1 MVIEEQKDTLE
12 STESS
17 LEKQEENIQDVTAVE
32 SELEECAENTSDISG
47 IEESSENQ
55 QGISALEQEEG
66 SVYNAED
73 EIKENADQN
82 AEVPVIENSETQV
95 EAPKDESSKKP
106 QNPNAKWYILQAY
119 AGYEGRVEQTINE
132 KLKIEGLEHLVD
144 EIFIPSEDIVRTKDG
159 QKRKVNQKYF
169 PGYVLVRMELT
180 PELWHLLMEINRVS
194 GFIGGTQKKPL
205 PLDDTEL
212 EKIRSQIS
220 EGSQQKATEDEFL
233 IGQKVTI
240 TEGSFGN
247 FSGTIDEINQDEY
260 EATALM
266 YRMIEKYSAQEAP
279 VLFFDQIL
287 SKNRIFK
294 KSSIGNLFGKWDLEA
309 MALGIVPTNS
319 SRENYKLA
327 IKKIE
332 QHIDENGKWPRIK
345 PIVIEARKA
354 PCKAKAATGDILS
367 RSLPTVYITFLE

>member
-17 LEKQEENIQDVTAVE
+17 LEKQEENIQDVTADE
-32 SELEECAENTSDISG
+32 SGLEEYAKNSNNINDLNEK
-47 IEESSENQ
+47 SENL
-55 QGISALEQEEG
+55 QGDNTLEQEE
-66 SVYNAED
+66 VTEYNAED
-73 EIKENADQN
+73 EVKDNADQN
-82 AEVPVIENSETQV
+82 AEVTVIENSETQV
-95 EAPKDESSKKP
+95 EEPEDDQPKKP

-144 EIFIPSEDIVRTKDG
+144 EIFIPSEDVIRTKDG

-247 FSGTIDEINQDEY
+247 FSGTIDEINQD
-260 EATALM
+260 
-266 YRMIEKYSAQEAP
+266 R
-279 VLFFDQIL
+279 D
-287 SKNRIFK
+287 R
-294 KSSIGNLFGKWDLEA
+294 KSVG
-309 MALGIVPTNS
+309 
-319 SRENYKLA
+319 
-327 IKKIE
+327 
-332 QHIDENGKWPRIK
+332 
-345 PIVIEARKA
+345 
-354 PCKAKAATGDILS
+354 
-367 RSLPTVYITFLE
+367 

>member
-17 LEKQEENIQDVTAVE
+17 LEKQEENIQEVTAVE
-32 SELEECAENTSDISG
+32 SELEEYAENTNDISG
-47 IEESSENQ
+47 IEENSENQ

-66 SVYNAED
+66 SVYNTED

-82 AEVPVIENSETQV
+82 AEVPVIENSDTQV
-95 EAPKDESSKKP
+95 DAPENEAPNKP

-247 FSGTIDEINQDEY
+247 FSGIIDEINQERRKLKVLVSIFGRP
-260 EATALM
+260 T
-266 YRMIEKYSAQEAP
+266 P
-279 VLFFDQIL
+279 VEVEFD
-287 SKNRIFK
+287 KVK
-294 KSSIGNLFGKWDLEA
+294 HVLE
-309 MALGIVPTNS
+309 
-319 SRENYKLA
+319 
-327 IKKIE
+327 
-332 QHIDENGKWPRIK
+332 
-345 PIVIEARKA
+345 
-354 PCKAKAATGDILS
+354 
-367 RSLPTVYITFLE
+367 

>member
-1 MVIEEQKDTLE
+1 MVIVEQKDTLE

-17 LEKQEENIQDVTAVE
+17 LEKQEGNIQDVTADE
-32 SELEECAENTSDISG
+32 SGLEEYAENSNNSNDLN
-47 IEESSENQ
+47 EKSENL
-55 QGISALEQEEG
+55 QGDNTLEQEEV
-66 SVYNAED
+66 SEYNAED
-73 EIKENADQN
+73 EVKDNADQN
-82 AEVPVIENSETQV
+82 AEVTVIENSETQV
-95 EAPKDESSKKP
+95 EEPEDDQPKKP

-247 FSGTIDEINQDEY
+247 FSGTIDEINQDRRKLKVLVSIFGRP
-260 EATALM
+260 T
-266 YRMIEKYSAQEAP
+266 P
-279 VLFFDQIL
+279 VEVEFD
-287 SKNRIFK
+287 KVK
-294 KSSIGNLFGKWDLEA
+294 HVLE
-309 MALGIVPTNS
+309 
-319 SRENYKLA
+319 
-327 IKKIE
+327 
-332 QHIDENGKWPRIK
+332 
-345 PIVIEARKA
+345 
-354 PCKAKAATGDILS
+354 
-367 RSLPTVYITFLE
+367 

>member
-32 SELEECAENTSDISG
+32 SELKEFTENTNDIKKLG
-47 IEESSENQ
+47 EKSENR
-55 QGISALEQEEG
+55 QGINVLEQEEG

-73 EIKENADQN
+73 EGKENEDQN
-82 AEVPVIENSETQV
+82 AEVHVIENSESQV
-95 EAPKDESSKKP
+95 EAHKDDVSKKP

-194 GFIGGTQKKPL
+194 GFIGGTQEKPL
-205 PLDDTEL
+205 PLDDIEL

-247 FSGTIDEINQDEY
+247 FSGTIDEINQERRKLKVLVSIFGRP
-260 EATALM
+260 T
-266 YRMIEKYSAQEAP
+266 P
-279 VLFFDQIL
+279 VEVEFD
-287 SKNRIFK
+287 KVK
-294 KSSIGNLFGKWDLEA
+294 HVLE
-309 MALGIVPTNS
+309 
-319 SRENYKLA
+319 
-327 IKKIE
+327 
-332 QHIDENGKWPRIK
+332 
-345 PIVIEARKA
+345 
-354 PCKAKAATGDILS
+354 
-367 RSLPTVYITFLE
+367 

>member
-17 LEKQEENIQDVTAVE
+17 LEKQEEDIQDVTAVE
-32 SELEECAENTSDISG
+32 SKLEEYAENINDISG
-47 IEESSENQ
+47 IEENSENQ

-66 SVYNAED
+66 SEYNAED
-73 EIKENADQN
+73 EIKENVDQN
-82 AEVPVIENSETQV
+82 AGIPAIENSDTQV
-95 EAPKDESSKKP
+95 DALENEAPNKP

-247 FSGTIDEINQDEY
+247 FSGTIDEINQDRRKLKVLVSIFGRP
-260 EATALM
+260 T
-266 YRMIEKYSAQEAP
+266 P
-279 VLFFDQIL
+279 VEVEFD
-287 SKNRIFK
+287 KVK
-294 KSSIGNLFGKWDLEA
+294 HVLE
-309 MALGIVPTNS
+309 
-319 SRENYKLA
+319 
-327 IKKIE
+327 
-332 QHIDENGKWPRIK
+332 
-345 PIVIEARKA
+345 
-354 PCKAKAATGDILS
+354 
-367 RSLPTVYITFLE
+367 

>member
-17 LEKQEENIQDVTAVE
+17 LEKQEENIQDVTTVE
-32 SELEECAENTSDISG
+32 SGLEKNSENTSDIREL
-47 IEESSENQ
+47 EEKSENQ
-55 QGISALEQEEG
+55 LGINALEQEEG
-66 SVYNAED
+66 SFYNAED
-73 EIKENADQN
+73 EVKENAGQD

-95 EAPKDESSKKP
+95 EAPEDDVPKKP

-247 FSGTIDEINQDEY
+247 FSGTIDEINQDRRKLKVLVSIFGRP
-260 EATALM
+260 T
-266 YRMIEKYSAQEAP
+266 P
-279 VLFFDQIL
+279 VEVEFD
-287 SKNRIFK
+287 KVK
-294 KSSIGNLFGKWDLEA
+294 HVLE
-309 MALGIVPTNS
+309 
-319 SRENYKLA
+319 
-327 IKKIE
+327 
-332 QHIDENGKWPRIK
+332 
-345 PIVIEARKA
+345 
-354 PCKAKAATGDILS
+354 
-367 RSLPTVYITFLE
+367 

>member
-32 SELEECAENTSDISG
+32 SGLKEYTENNNDINKLDKN
-47 IEESSENQ
+47 SENQ
-55 QGISALEQEEG
+55 QGINTLEQEEG

-73 EIKENADQN
+73 EVKENAVQN
-82 AEVPVIENSETQV
+82 AEVPVIENSGTQV
-95 EAPKDESSKKP
+95 EAPEDEASKKP

-247 FSGTIDEINQDEY
+247 FSGTIDEINQDRRKLKVLVSIFGRP
-260 EATALM
+260 T
-266 YRMIEKYSAQEAP
+266 P
-279 VLFFDQIL
+279 VEVEFD
-287 SKNRIFK
+287 KVK
-294 KSSIGNLFGKWDLEA
+294 HVLE
-309 MALGIVPTNS
+309 
-319 SRENYKLA
+319 
-327 IKKIE
+327 
-332 QHIDENGKWPRIK
+332 
-345 PIVIEARKA
+345 
-354 PCKAKAATGDILS
+354 
-367 RSLPTVYITFLE
+367 

>member
-32 SELEECAENTSDISG
+32 SELEEYAENTNDISG
-47 IEESSENQ
+47 IDENAKNQ

-82 AEVPVIENSETQV
+82 AEVPVIENSDTQV
-95 EAPKDESSKKP
+95 DAPENEAPNKP

-247 FSGTIDEINQDEY
+247 FSGTIDEINQDRRKLKVLVSIFGRP
-260 EATALM
+260 T
-266 YRMIEKYSAQEAP
+266 P
-279 VLFFDQIL
+279 VEVEFD
-287 SKNRIFK
+287 KVK
-294 KSSIGNLFGKWDLEA
+294 HVLE
-309 MALGIVPTNS
+309 
-319 SRENYKLA
+319 
-327 IKKIE
+327 
-332 QHIDENGKWPRIK
+332 
-345 PIVIEARKA
+345 
-354 PCKAKAATGDILS
+354 
-367 RSLPTVYITFLE
+367 

>member
-32 SELEECAENTSDISG
+32 SGLEESAENTNDIS
-47 IEESSENQ
+47 ELKENSENQ
-55 QGISALEQEEG
+55 QGVNALEQEEG
-66 SVYNAED
+66 SIYNAED
-73 EIKENADQN
+73 EVKENADQN

-95 EAPKDESSKKP
+95 EAPKDEASKKP

-247 FSGTIDEINQDEY
+247 FSGTIDEINQERRKLKVLVSIFGRP
-260 EATALM
+260 T
-266 YRMIEKYSAQEAP
+266 P
-279 VLFFDQIL
+279 VEVEFD
-287 SKNRIFK
+287 KVK
-294 KSSIGNLFGKWDLEA
+294 HVLE
-309 MALGIVPTNS
+309 
-319 SRENYKLA
+319 
-327 IKKIE
+327 
-332 QHIDENGKWPRIK
+332 
-345 PIVIEARKA
+345 
-354 PCKAKAATGDILS
+354 
-367 RSLPTVYITFLE
+367 

>member
-1 MVIEEQKDTLE
+1 MVVEEQKDKLE

-17 LEKQEENIQDVTAVE
+17 LEKQEGNIQDVTAVE
-32 SELEECAENTSDISG
+32 SSLEQYAKNTNDISELEDY
-47 IEESSENQ
+47 SENK
-55 QGISALEQEEG
+55 QGINTLEKEEG
-66 SVYNAED
+66 SKYNAEG
-73 EIKENADQN
+73 EVKENTDQN
-82 AEVPVIENSETQV
+82 SEAPVIIEHSETQV
-95 EAPKDESSKKP
+95 ELPEDVEPTKL

-144 EIFIPSEDIVRTKDG
+144 EIFIPSEDVVRTKDG

-212 EKIRSQIS
+212 DKIRSQIN
-220 EGSQQKATEDEFL
+220 EGSQQKATEEEFL

-247 FSGTIDEINQDEY
+247 FSGTIDEINQERRKLKVLVSIFGRP
-260 EATALM
+260 T
-266 YRMIEKYSAQEAP
+266 P
-279 VLFFDQIL
+279 VEVEFD
-287 SKNRIFK
+287 KVK
-294 KSSIGNLFGKWDLEA
+294 HVLE
-309 MALGIVPTNS
+309 
-319 SRENYKLA
+319 
-327 IKKIE
+327 
-332 QHIDENGKWPRIK
+332 
-345 PIVIEARKA
+345 
-354 PCKAKAATGDILS
+354 
-367 RSLPTVYITFLE
+367 

>member
-32 SELEECAENTSDISG
+32 SGLEEYAENTNDISKL
-47 IEESSENQ
+47 EEKSANQ
-55 QGISALEQEEG
+55 QGINALEQEEG

-73 EIKENADQN
+73 EVKENADQN

-95 EAPKDESSKKP
+95 EAPEDEASKKP

-194 GFIGGTQKKPL
+194 GFIGGTQKNPL
-205 PLDDTEL
+205 PLDDAEL

-220 EGSQQKATEDEFL
+220 EGSQQKATEDEF
-233 IGQKVTI
+233 IVGQKVTI

-247 FSGTIDEINQDEY
+247 FSGIIDEINQERRKLKVLVSIFGRP
-260 EATALM
+260 T
-266 YRMIEKYSAQEAP
+266 P
-279 VLFFDQIL
+279 VEVEFD
-287 SKNRIFK
+287 KVK
-294 KSSIGNLFGKWDLEA
+294 HVLE
-309 MALGIVPTNS
+309 
-319 SRENYKLA
+319 
-327 IKKIE
+327 
-332 QHIDENGKWPRIK
+332 
-345 PIVIEARKA
+345 
-354 PCKAKAATGDILS
+354 
-367 RSLPTVYITFLE
+367 

>member
-32 SELEECAENTSDISG
+32 SELEEYAENINDINAIVENSG
-47 IEESSENQ
+47 NQ
-55 QGISALEQEEG
+55 QGINALEQEEG

-82 AEVPVIENSETQV
+82 AEVPVIENADTQV
-95 EAPKDESSKKP
+95 DAPENEAPNKP

-247 FSGTIDEINQDEY
+247 FSGTIDEINQDRRKLKVLVSIFGRP
-260 EATALM
+260 T
-266 YRMIEKYSAQEAP
+266 P
-279 VLFFDQIL
+279 VEVEFD
-287 SKNRIFK
+287 KVK
-294 KSSIGNLFGKWDLEA
+294 HVLE
-309 MALGIVPTNS
+309 
-319 SRENYKLA
+319 
-327 IKKIE
+327 
-332 QHIDENGKWPRIK
+332 
-345 PIVIEARKA
+345 
-354 PCKAKAATGDILS
+354 
-367 RSLPTVYITFLE
+367 

>member
-32 SELEECAENTSDISG
+32 SGLEEYAENTNDISG
-47 IEESSENQ
+47 IDEKSENQ
-55 QGISALEQEEG
+55 QGINALVQEEG

-73 EIKENADQN
+73 EVKENADQN

-95 EAPKDESSKKP
+95 EEPEDEASKKP

-247 FSGTIDEINQDEY
+247 FSGTIDEINQERRKLKVLVSIFGRP
-260 EATALM
+260 T
-266 YRMIEKYSAQEAP
+266 P
-279 VLFFDQIL
+279 VEVEFD
-287 SKNRIFK
+287 KVK
-294 KSSIGNLFGKWDLEA
+294 HVLE
-309 MALGIVPTNS
+309 
-319 SRENYKLA
+319 
-327 IKKIE
+327 
-332 QHIDENGKWPRIK
+332 
-345 PIVIEARKA
+345 
-354 PCKAKAATGDILS
+354 
-367 RSLPTVYITFLE
+367 

>member
-17 LEKQEENIQDVTAVE
+17 LEKQEENIQDVTADE
-32 SELEECAENTSDISG
+32 SRLEEN
-47 IEESSENQ
+47 SENSNNINNLNEKSENL
-55 QGISALEQEEG
+55 QGDNTLEQEEV
-66 SVYNAED
+66 SEYNAED
-73 EIKENADQN
+73 EVKDNADQN
-82 AEVPVIENSETQV
+82 AEVTVIENSETQV
-95 EAPKDESSKKP
+95 EEPEDDQPKKP

-247 FSGTIDEINQDEY
+247 FSGTIDEINQDRRKLKVLVSIFGRP
-260 EATALM
+260 T
-266 YRMIEKYSAQEAP
+266 P
-279 VLFFDQIL
+279 VEVEFD
-287 SKNRIFK
+287 KVK
-294 KSSIGNLFGKWDLEA
+294 HVLE
-309 MALGIVPTNS
+309 
-319 SRENYKLA
+319 
-327 IKKIE
+327 
-332 QHIDENGKWPRIK
+332 
-345 PIVIEARKA
+345 
-354 PCKAKAATGDILS
+354 
-367 RSLPTVYITFLE
+367 